1 MYELFSILE
10 DFDGS
15 EGRENANGIDL
26 NRNFPDQFRVTKDNE
41 VQQPETTAVMR
52 WILSEPFVLSANLH
66 GGSLVANYPYDDN
79 IEDKDGIYSKSPDDA
94 LFRKLA
100 SVYSNVNIFCYILKQ
115 FFLIRMKK
123 YIFKFCSLI

>member
-1 MYELFSILE
+1 M
-10 DFDGS
+10 
-15 EGRENANGIDL
+15 A
-26 NRNFPDQFRVTKDNE
+26 
-41 VQQPETTAVMR
+41 

-100 SVYSNVNIFCYILKQ
+100 SVYSNVNIFFYQILKE
-115 FFLIRMKK
+115 FSYF
-123 YIFKFCSLI
+123 

>member
-1 MYELFSILE
+1 MSLV
-10 DFDGS
+10 G
-15 EGRENANGIDL
+15 
-26 NRNFPDQFRVTKDNE
+26 NE

-94 LFRKLA
+94 LFHKLA
-100 SVYSNVNIFCYILKQ
+100 LVYSNVNIFSCHILKE
-115 FFLIRMKK
+115 FSFCFNIHMKK
-123 YIFKFCSLI
+123 